1 MCALDRYSSF
11 IFSKRTFYST
21 LRNVSRRFERNNSR
35 PRFSMFTNAVPY
47 ELTFMNEIPR
57 ILMKRCATCLAQS
70 VTRTILR
77 REIVSTKYRMNDTAL
92 RDISSK
98 SCHPRLNVTRY
109 FVVRCKGGLERLQT
123 RLDI

>member
-1 MCALDRYSSF
+1 
-11 IFSKRTFYST
+11 
-21 LRNVSRRFERNNSR
+21 
-35 PRFSMFTNAVPY
+35 MFTNAVPY
-47 ELTFMNEIPR
+47 ELTFMDEIPR

-77 REIVSTKYRMNDTAL
+77 REIASTKYRMNDTAL

-98 SCHPRLNVTRY
+98 SCHPRPNVTRY

-123 RLDI
+123 LLLVVNQSTEVNVKNISVSMKLSNSEKLRHSRRLRCL